1 MGQKFA
7 QFAHRAAL
15 IAGHYVTFVAAVV
28 ILIVW
33 AVSGPLFGFSQAWQ
47 LSVNTGTTI
56 VTFLMVFII
65 QNTQNRDAL
74 AMHLKLDELI
84 SSVKE
89 ADNAVMGAEDET
101 DEQLAELKRK
111 YAELSKEHAELR
123 SQMQQTVTGE
133 QPLPSA
139 GRSGI

>member
-7 QFAHRAAL
+7 QFAHRAAQV
-15 IAGHYVTFVAAVV
+15 AGHYVTFVAAVV
-28 ILIVW
+28 ILIIW
-33 AVSGPLFGFSQAWQ
+33 AVSGPLFGFSEGWQ

-56 VTFLMVFII
+56 VTFLMVFVI

-101 DEQLAELKRK
+101 DEELAVLKKK
-111 YAELSKEHAELR
+111 YAELSKEHAELQ
-123 SQMQQTVTGE
+123 SQVNQATTEKKSVM
-133 QPLPSA
+133 SA
-139 GRSGI
+139 GRSRV